1 MVLMKLCSLNY
12 TMFGLR
18 ENDEILLDFDVLY
31 IYKFGITFECY
42 GNIYVFSLNIF
53 QCAFFFLL
61 IFFFMM

>member
-42 GNIYVFSLNIF
+42 GNIYVFLKIYFN
-53 QCAFFFLL
+53 ALFFLL
-61 IFFFMM
+61 IFFCMM